1 MMNLKHNAFNTM
13 SLFYVVLFLSFFS
26 IQAQELDDEFLA
38 SLPENIKDDI
48 ISNLEEDDIVIKQS
62 KNYQSFDSSIPKEVE
77 EESVKKLK
85 RFGDEYFNNM
95 PSTFMPINDPAASS
109 DYVLDVDDVLFIQLI
124 GDRSDEYEY
133 RIDRGGNISI
143 PDVGFLNLAG
153 LSLESARRRINQ
165 KLKEYFVE
173 TEAIISLK
181 EVRDISILVTGYVE
195 KPGFYILS
203 GYSSIFHAIISAG
216 GISHNGS
223 FRDIKLKRKGKTIK
237 DFDLYDAFVF
247 GDTSSSISLRS
258 GDSIVVASSNNFV
271 PLTGAFN
278 NEAIYEFSSSD
289 TVADLINY
297 AGGLSNNANEKNEFS
312 LVRSENGL
320 YTEIIE
326 NVSNAKEIKPQKK
339 DKLFVKFAEYK
350 SDPLFLSQSEDF
362 ISEPVIVTGAVKFPG
377 EYYIN
382 QNDNMLSLI
391 AKFGGFKDDAY
402 IFGAALFNQNAK
414 DLEKEFNSRLYNDA
428 IKSLANIGSLSRT
441 DNIISITTLLDEFK
455 NIEPQGRIVTEFS
468 QEKLRSNPNLNYK
481 LSPGDRIHVP
491 FNKKI
496 VYIFGEILNPGTLV
510 FNENLKL
517 DEYINKSGG
526 FNEYADK
533 SSIIIIH
540 PNGESERMRL
550 KYFTNNKS
558 KIYPGSVIYVPRD
571 LKQIDGIELGS
582 VMAPIVSSLAISLAS
597 LNSISNN

>member
-1 MMNLKHNAFNTM
+1 MMNLKHNALNTM

-223 FRDIKLKRKGKTIK
+223 
-237 DFDLYDAFVF
+237 Y
-247 GDTSSSISLRS
+247 
-258 GDSIVVASSNNFV
+258 
-271 PLTGAFN
+271 
-278 NEAIYEFSSSD
+278 
-289 TVADLINY
+289 
-297 AGGLSNNANEKNEFS
+297 
-312 LVRSENGL
+312 LV
-320 YTEIIE
+320 I
-326 NVSNAKEIKPQKK
+326 
-339 DKLFVKFAEYK
+339 
-350 SDPLFLSQSEDF
+350 
-362 ISEPVIVTGAVKFPG
+362 
-377 EYYIN
+377 
-382 QNDNMLSLI
+382 ML
-391 AKFGGFKDDAY
+391 G
-402 IFGAALFNQNAK
+402 
-414 DLEKEFNSRLYNDA
+414 
-428 IKSLANIGSLSRT
+428 
-441 DNIISITTLLDEFK
+441 
-455 NIEPQGRIVTEFS
+455 
-468 QEKLRSNPNLNYK
+468 
-481 LSPGDRIHVP
+481 
-491 FNKKI
+491 
-496 VYIFGEILNPGTLV
+496 
-510 FNENLKL
+510 
-517 DEYINKSGG
+517 
-526 FNEYADK
+526 
-533 SSIIIIH
+533 
-540 PNGESERMRL
+540 
-550 KYFTNNKS
+550 
-558 KIYPGSVIYVPRD
+558 
-571 LKQIDGIELGS
+571 
-582 VMAPIVSSLAISLAS
+582 
-597 LNSISNN
+597 